1 MLTLSSCLC
10 IIGSSHS
17 KGTCSDFPHPPSSGG
32 GWITSQG
39 WESKGQWSVLLKG
52 VRRSLQPVPW
62 LIPSAVPPAYHAL
75 WVGELEG
82 SFGVLSSVD
91 ARVSPGL

>member
-1 MLTLSSCLC
+1 MVLLTLKEPALISL
-10 IIGSSHS
+10 
-17 KGTCSDFPHPPSSGG
+17 TPSSGG

-52 VRRSLQPVPW
+52 VPRSLQPVPW
-62 LIPSAVPPAYHAL
+62 LIPSAVLPAYHAL